1 MNICFDTLHLY
12 YLTQY
17 LPVYHELV
25 KRNIPAEFLFYG
37 SAENNVMAKR
47 VIADERLTVRWVTSV
62 EAANNYYI
70 RKRPDWIIFG
80 NGFKPVGDLPPPI
93 KTAQL
98 YHGIG
103 MKSDVYQPALMEMD
117 IRFIEGP
124 HYTEILNRYFPD
136 RPTLEVGYAK
146 LDPLFGPPVNQPTV
160 DLEKMGLSPQKPT
173 LLYAPTFYPSSIEK
187 MPDDLPNHFSGAN
200 LIVKPH
206 MFTYSKKRYKNQRR
220 LLRKWERFDNCIT
233 VEPSFFN
240 LLPFMNAADLMISD
254 ASSALFEFAAL
265 DKPVIWCDFL
275 KLRWT
280 YRGIF
285 RYRLN
290 RRMDVSI
297 RRYTDICRHAKNI
310 DSLKNAVWQQLEN
323 PDLFSEK
330 RREYTAR
337 LIGPTDGRV
346 SERIVNYLVD
356 HHVPI
361 DIRG

>member
-1 MNICFDTLHLY
+1 MKICFDTLHLY

-17 LPVYHELV
+17 LPVYHELA
-25 KRNIPAEFLFYG
+25 KRDISAEFLFYG
-37 SAENNVMAKR
+37 FENNQSIAKR
-47 VIADERLTVRWVTSV
+47 VITDENLSVKWVTSV
-62 EAANNYYI
+62 TAAKDYYLRNY
-70 RKRPDWIIFG
+70 PDWVIFG
-80 NGFKPVGDLPPPI
+80 NGFKLVAELPSSI

-103 MKSDVYQPALMEMD
+103 MKSDVYQPSLMEMN

-124 HYTEILNRYFPD
+124 HYTEILSRRFPD

-146 LDPLFGPPVNQPTV
+146 LDPLFGPTSHQHVA
-160 DLEKMGLSPQKPT
+160 DLIKMGLSPQKPT
-173 LLYAPTFYPSSIEK
+173 LLYAPTFYPSSIEM
-187 MPDDLPNHFSGAN
+187 MPEDLPAHFSKAN

-206 MFTYSKKRYKNQRR
+206 LFTYSKKRYKKQRG
-220 LLRKWERFDNCIT
+220 LLRKWEQFDNCAL

-265 DKPVIWCDFL
+265 DKPVVWCDFL

-280 YRGIF
+280 YKGIF

-290 RRMDVSI
+290 RRMDASI
-297 RRYTDICRHAKNI
+297 RRYEDICHHAENV
-310 DSLKNAVWQQLEN
+310 DSLKQAVWQQLEN
-323 PDLFSEK
+323 PDLYSEK

-337 LIGPTDGRV
+337 LIGTTDGRV
-346 SERIVNYLVD
+346 SERIVDYLVD
-356 HHVPI
+356 HHVPN
-361 DIRG
+361 